1 MLLPDVGLSTL
12 NKKTK
17 YKLSNLICSNLIVSN
32 LTVPAITLHYK
43 VTDTDNKTIMT
54 NWWIVYVLENKI

>member
-32 LTVPAITLHYK
+32 VTVPAITLHYK
-43 VTDTDNKTIMT
+43 VTDTDNKKIMT
-54 NWWIVYVLENKI
+54 N